1 MAIEK
6 ANTSSKG
13 TQPQKLSTTNDTVA
27 SDNMAK
33 GTEIAQELGFD
44 VVTEGDDQLAVD
56 PNTGEKYH
64 LTDLAL
70 LEDARRQERERFA
83 VGPSTLTD
91 ATDEPGRQV
100 LTVPID
106 TTAAAW
112 GRGGPSVYARV
123 YKDEFDA
130 EPELAQEAVMD
141 EGLVALDVGGLEPA
155 AQFDRYQELGYID
168 PSRAFVGMDDDGS
181 FRSVDQE
188 EWDALPEWAQ
198 SVVMTDGPEA
208 LDMSDLSPQAE
219 FHRLQSYGAIDP
231 TLVFAGI
238 DEEGNFLVD
247 ESSPLAPPEKAEP
260 GPVSIDM
267 LPADA
272 AHSMGDHPITDDIA
286 PDDFAPA
293 DGGGYDDQ
301 DEPLYEG
308 ISGAALDQILN
319 SSLAGESD
327 ATAVEAARAELERR
341 ELQAALALA
350 YEAVIL
356 DPEAAEEDVAIAIE
370 ALDQLRKEGAVDS
383 AADRVAAKHTERRA
397 RAEAVALP
405 DMPVETGD
413 PFENAPD
420 SALHRERDIPQRD
433 ELESEASEHET
444 MLRLQPEEE
453 AASSPRSSPKAIDP
467 GKSTLNLAE
476 AFAEALDNLGSIAPG
491 PIRRPD
497 GSFGLA
503 IGTTVSVREGDR
515 IVFTDSGEVI
525 GVERRGEGVVPIKD
539 LDQQA
544 FGPAAVGSL
553 IAAAFALHGAGASSA
568 GAVAREGAS
577 RVLRS
582 APVQE
587 LLRTLGHTADDI
599 VTAHIRIGP
608 GGLIL
613 TPKTGR
619 GITLPIPQGA
629 SQLVDDAGLSSRT
642 AQQVARTER
651 QAATQLAERA
661 SVAEAEAAAAN
672 AEAIAAAAR
681 SARAERLF
689 GDVNLAIERG
699 KLREG
704 ATAIAKH
711 ADDLA
716 ARQQEQA
723 AALVERQRRA
733 AISARLQAENA
744 EAQRVAAEAA
754 QAAAERA
761 GLRSQAASHRAG
773 LEKTQQTRHAA
784 DQAIARER
792 QLRETAARLRNAAD
806 RARESADAAEAFA
819 NLEIN
824 IAALPIRVLR
834 QAAASLSAADRGPID
849 AAINDRLEG
858 QREADEDIA
867 TDADEDTRT
876 DTTTRTDNAPR
887 GDEETTTRGDEETTT
902 RGDEETTTRG
912 DEETA
917 PLIRTDTIPGKVLR
931 TVPKVVPTIATST
944 RLVKK
949 LEAMEDPVGEAPE
962 RKKPPEQ
969 RPPSERIETDEGG
982 QQKPNRHKRRPISP
996 RDDASPRRGRIDR
1009 RRIIDQE
1016 VASYPEVV
1024 AYREPGG
1031 LWRTVD
1037 IDTGETVVSPDPP
1050 AGIPP
1055 LAIEGATPHE
1065 TYTVLSRDGD
1075 PPRQPDKVFRLQAV
1089 GRWWAHVMRPGC
1101 LVFVTVVVVTASH
1114 TTGVTV
1120 PEVQPQLPIRPEHTP
1135 DFPEDFLHVLN
1146 VEVDRGL
1153 KTERAEPCTTSASQ
1167 GLTPASILDPLC
1179 IGRTGAAERTT
1190 INPG

>member
-6 ANTSSKG
+6 ANTSSNG
-13 TQPQKLSTTNDTVA
+13 TQPQKLSTTNDAFA
-27 SDNMAK
+27 SDNRVK

-44 VVTEGDDQLAVD
+44 VVTEGDDQLAID
-56 PNTGEKYH
+56 RNTGERYH

-198 SVVMTDGPEA
+198 SVVMTDGPDA
-208 LDMSDLSPQAE
+208 LDMSGLSPEEE
-219 FHRLQSYGAIDP
+219 FHRLQSYGAIDSM
-231 TLVFAGI
+231 LVFAGI

-247 ESSPLAPPEKAEP
+247 ESPLAPPEKAEP

-267 LPADA
+267 LSADA
-272 AHSMGDHPITDDIA
+272 AHSMGDHPITDDFA

-293 DGGGYDDQ
+293 DGGEYDDQ

-319 SSLAGESD
+319 SALAGESD

-341 ELQAALALA
+341 ELQTALALA

-370 ALDQLRKEGAVDS
+370 ALDQLRKDGAVDS
-383 AADRVAAKHTERRA
+383 AADRVAAQHAERRA

-405 DMPVETGD
+405 DMAEEAGD
-413 PFENAPD
+413 PIEKEPD
-420 SALHRERDIPQRD
+420 SATYLIPQRDELESEASDRETSLRLHDERDIPQRDELESEASDRETSLRLHRQRDDIPQRD

-444 MLRLQPEEE
+444 MLRLQREQETE
-453 AASSPRSSPKAIDP
+453 QSPRSSPKAIDP

-525 GVERRGEGVVPIKD
+525 GVERRGEGVVDVKD

-587 LLRTLGHTADDI
+587 LLRALGHTPDDI

-716 ARQQEQA
+716 ARQQKQA

-849 AAINDRLEG
+849 AAINGRLETQQETDEG
-858 QREADEDIA
+858 IATSTGEDI
-867 TDADEDTRT
+867 TTHTGEDI
-876 DTTTRTDNAPR
+876 TTRTGEDI
-887 GDEETTTRGDEETTT
+887 TTRTGEDITT
-902 RGDEETTTRG
+902 RTGEDITTHTGEDITAHTGEDITAHTGEDITTRTG
-912 DEETA
+912 EDITTRTGEDITT
-917 PLIRTDTIPGKVLR
+917 RTDTIPSKVLPA
-931 TVPKVVPTIATST
+931 VPKVVPTIATSS
-944 RLVKK
+944 RFVKK
-949 LEAMEDPVGEAPE
+949 LAAMEDPVGEAPE

-1075 PPRQPDKVFRLQAV
+1075 PPSQRTLDLGGSR
-1089 GRWWAHVMRPGC
+1089 
-1101 LVFVTVVVVTASH
+1101 VTVGEGLH
-1114 TTGVTV
+1114 IQRRRGG
-1120 PEVQPQLPIRPEHTP
+1120 QRGRKQRP
-1135 DFPEDFLHVLN
+1135 
-1146 VEVDRGL
+1146 R
-1153 KTERAEPCTTSASQ
+1153 R
-1167 GLTPASILDPLC
+1167 
-1179 IGRTGAAERTT
+1179 R
-1190 INPG
+1190 